1 MEGIIVLSDNT
12 LDHLSKLPL
21 TINFPVFKGNCITT
35 SDLFQWLR
43 QTQKV
48 DAKHRLLLESFYVAI
63 LEDLNKELNKTK
75 EEKASK
81 KTPWTAKA
89 KFILLAIAGT
99 IFCGCEGFDG
109 VSAVLGATS
118 LPSIAIFAI
127 GLVFS
132 LLSIAV
138 FYAFDLLEVSKN
150 LGVNLKSAPKLID
163 DYLKKV
169 QYIKSISANLRNNI
183 LHRKTLDDISSDIQ
197 LIQLLI
203 QLYNELD
210 KERDALTM
218 ALKRP
223 ALQAAKVIASIITGI
238 IFFSG
243 GFFAGQTVALAIAG
257 LITTA
262 VASTFWPILV
272 ASVFV
277 GLSAFAL
284 YWFVQRPG
292 VENLIGKWL
301 GLDKEKIEELCDP
314 DEVKKDKAKLKNV
327 EGMLLERRE
336 ELGKI
341 QETQQALKDLEVR
354 YFDLEKSFAEIQKQ
368 RRLAEFREEKEGYDL
383 TESFELS
390 CIYPENLDSTPT
402 SSLLLSDSSIQDNF
416 DLESNPKQS
425 APYSDGATRYSLF
438 STTPSSFI
446 KHKTSDLAH
455 LNFVKHSES
464 SFFTTEP
471 SN

>member
-1 MEGIIVLSDNT
+1 MKDITVLSDNT
-12 LDHLSKLPL
+12 LEYLSKLPL
-21 TINFPVFKGNCITT
+21 TINFPSFKGNCTET
-35 SDLFQWLR
+35 QELFQWLK
-43 QTQKV
+43 QKQRV
-48 DAKHRLLLESFYVAI
+48 DAKQRLLLESLYIAI
-63 LEDLNKELNKTK
+63 LEDLNKGLNNTK
-75 EEKASK
+75 EEKNNK

-89 KFILLAIAGT
+89 KFIFLAIAGT

-118 LPSIAIFAI
+118 LPSIAIFGI

-163 DYLKKV
+163 NYLKKV

-183 LHRKTLDDISSDIQ
+183 LHRKTLDDIDSDIQ
-197 LIQLLI
+197 LIRLLI

-210 KERDALTM
+210 TERNALTM

-223 ALQAAKVIASIITGI
+223 ALQAAKVTASIITGI

-272 ASVFV
+272 ASIFV

-327 EGMLLERRE
+327 EEMLLERKE

-341 QETQQALKDLEVR
+341 QETQQSLKDLEVR
-354 YFDLEKSFAEIQKQ
+354 YVELEKNFAEIQKQ
-368 RRLAEFREEKEGYDL
+368 REFAEYREEKEDYDL

-390 CIYPENLDSTPT
+390 SIYPKTLDSAPT
-402 SSLLLSDSSIQDNF
+402 SSLLLSEPLTQGDF
-416 DLESNPKQS
+416 YLESNTKQS
-425 APYSDGATRYSLF
+425 ALFSAGATRFSLF
-438 STTPSSFI
+438 ATPTAGSFI
-446 KHKTSDLAH
+446 KHRTSHLAH
-455 LNFVKHSES
+455 LNSDSES
-464 SFFTTEP
+464 SFFATEP